1 MNTAI
6 LRNRLAA
13 FGMLLIALA
22 GGATASADSLNFV
35 SCPVYR
41 DTDNGRKSG
50 CWLVTDLA
58 TGVQYDIS
66 SARSKPLFNHQAL
79 VEGQVAREQTNR
91 CGAVILDPVSQS
103 VLDAPCKSIML
114 PGEGYPGMAAVLP
127 SEIIMPVKVPRKLPE
142 APFTR
147 QRFEVLFNFDSDF
160 IVYQG
165 ADVMVERAALY
176 ATTSK
181 ARQVTVTATADTRG
195 AKVSGAHLAEQTNV
209 ALKRAEMIAEALRR
223 LGVAP
228 ASIHLQQDLK
238 PDALPGAEL
247 PMASRR
253 RVTIEVTP

>member
-1 MNTAI
+1 MNTAT
-6 LRNRLAA
+6 LRSRLVALSMA
-13 FGMLLIALA
+13 LLALT
-22 GGATASADSLNFV
+22 GTATARADTLSFV

-50 CWLVTDLA
+50 CWLVTDLV

-79 VEGQVAREQTNR
+79 VEGRVAKEQTNR
-91 CGAVILDPVSQS
+91 CGAVMLDPVSQS
-103 VLDAPCKSIML
+103 VLDTPCKSIML
-114 PGEGYPGMAAVLP
+114 PGEGYPGVVAVLP
-127 SEIIMPVKVPRKLPE
+127 SEIIMPVKVPRKVPE

-181 ARQVTVTATADTRG
+181 ARQVTVIGTADTRG
-195 AKVSGAHLAEQTNV
+195 ARVSGAHMAEQPNV

-238 PDALPGAEL
+238 PDALPVTEL
-247 PMASRR
+247 QMASRR

>member
-1 MNTAI
+1 MNTST
-6 LRNRLAA
+6 LHSRLAA
-13 FGMLLIALA
+13 FGMAFMALA
-22 GGATASADSLNFV
+22 GGATASAETLSVV

-66 SARSKPLFNHQAL
+66 SARTKPLFNHQAL
-79 VEGQVAREQTNR
+79 VEGLVAKEQTNR

-103 VLDAPCKSIML
+103 VLDTPCKSIML
-114 PGEGYPGMAAVLP
+114 PGEGYPGVVAVLP

-181 ARQVTVTATADTRG
+181 ARQVTVIGTADAQS
-195 AKVSGAHLAEQTNV
+195 AKVSGTHMAEQPNV

-228 ASIHLQQDLK
+228 ASIRLQQDLE
-238 PDALPGAEL
+238 PAALAGVEL

-253 RVTIEVTP
+253 RATIEVTP